1 MNVLITGG
9 LGFIG
14 SALTNR
20 LCREHQVTV
29 LTRSVKGQ
37 ARLRFPERVRIRVEA
52 VEDVKAAD
60 CAGMDLVVHCA
71 STVDNYNI
79 LTDPYLDVRTNCAGT
94 IALLEACK
102 EHKPKFLFV
111 STFFVY
117 GNAPKLPVD
126 ERSPCEP
133 DRKSVV

>member
-37 ARLRFPERVRIRVEA
+37 ARLGFPERVGIRVEA

-71 STVDNYNI
+71 STGDNYNI
-79 LTDPYLDVRTNCAGT
+79 LTDPYLDIRTNCAGT
-94 IALLEACK
+94 IALPAAGKEA
-102 EHKPKFLFV
+102 KPKL
-111 STFFVY
+111 
-117 GNAPKLPVD
+117 
-126 ERSPCEP
+126 
-133 DRKSVV
+133 

>member
-29 LTRSVKGQ
+29 LTRSVKGR
-37 ARLRFPERVRIRVEA
+37 ARLRFPERVRVREET
-52 VEDVKAAD
+52 VEDVKSAD

-71 STVDNYNI
+71 STVGNYNI
-79 LTDPYLDVRTNCAGT
+79 RTDPYLDGRTDCAGRVVLVE
-94 IALLEACK
+94 AGEEYAHKWPVVRGLL
-102 EHKPKFLFV
+102 
-111 STFFVY
+111 
-117 GNAPKLPVD
+117 
-126 ERSPCEP
+126 
-133 DRKSVV
+133 

>member
-20 LCREHQVTV
+20 LCWEHQVTE

-37 ARLRFPERVRIRVEA
+37 ARFRFPERVRIRVGA
-52 VEDVKAAD
+52 VEDVKAGD

-71 STVDNYNI
+71 STGDKYNI
-79 LTDPYLDVRTNCAGT
+79 LMDPYLDGRTNCVGT
-94 IALLEACK
+94 IRPLVASK
-102 EHKPKFLFV
+102 GDKPKFRF
-111 STFFVY
+111 
-117 GNAPKLPVD
+117 
-126 ERSPCEP
+126 
-133 DRKSVV
+133 

>member
-37 ARLRFPERVRIRVEA
+37 ARLRFPERVRIRAEA
-52 VEDVKAAD
+52 GGDLQAAGS
-60 CAGMDLVVHCA
+60 AGDELVVHCA
-71 STVDNYNI
+71 STHGHYNI
-79 LTDPYLDVRTNCAGT
+79 LTVIHLHVRTHCAST
-94 IALLEACK
+94 RRLLVA
-102 EHKPKFLFV
+102 
-111 STFFVY
+111 
-117 GNAPKLPVD
+117 
-126 ERSPCEP
+126 
-133 DRKSVV
+133 